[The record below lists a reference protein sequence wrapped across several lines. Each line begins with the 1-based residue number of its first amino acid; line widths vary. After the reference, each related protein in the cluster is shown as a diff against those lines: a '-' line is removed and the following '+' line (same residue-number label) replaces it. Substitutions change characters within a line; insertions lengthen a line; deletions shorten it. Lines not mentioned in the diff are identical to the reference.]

1 MIRSIAIVRMIRWHS
16 PSARGSLFVRSIEE
30 YVKIA
35 IAAIMGES
43 TIMSQTINLIEGAQ
57 AKMRSLSLAQQQTV
71 VDFIDFLAT
80 KQFVVSRDEEK
91 LKQQRI
97 PDLDRS
103 NYRMSDDFNDP
114 LPDEFWLGDE
124 S

>member
-1 MIRSIAIVRMIRWHS
+1 
-16 PSARGSLFVRSIEE
+16 
-30 YVKIA
+30 
-35 IAAIMGES
+35 
-43 TIMSQTINLIEGAQ
+43 MSQTINLIEGAQ
-57 AKMRSLSLAQQQTV
+57 AKMRSLSLSQQQTV

-103 NYRMSDDFNDP
+103 QYIMSDDFNDP

>member
-1 MIRSIAIVRMIRWHS
+1 M
-16 PSARGSLFVRSIEE
+16 
-30 YVKIA
+30 
-35 IAAIMGES
+35 MGES

-57 AKMRSLSLAQQQTV
+57 AKMRSLSLSQQQTV

-103 NYRMSDDFNDP
+103 NYRMSDDFSDP

>member
-1 MIRSIAIVRMIRWHS
+1 
-16 PSARGSLFVRSIEE
+16 
-30 YVKIA
+30 
-35 IAAIMGES
+35 MGKS

-57 AKMRSLSLAQQQTV
+57 VKMKSLSLAQQQTV

>member
-1 MIRSIAIVRMIRWHS
+1 
-16 PSARGSLFVRSIEE
+16 
-30 YVKIA
+30 
-35 IAAIMGES
+35 MGKS

-57 AKMRSLSLAQQQTV
+57 AKMRSLSLSQQQTV

>member
-1 MIRSIAIVRMIRWHS
+1 
-16 PSARGSLFVRSIEE
+16 
-30 YVKIA
+30 
-35 IAAIMGES
+35 
-43 TIMSQTINLIEGAQ
+43 MSQTINLIEGAQ
-57 AKMRSLSLAQQQTV
+57 AKMRALSLAQQQTV

-103 NYRMSDDFNDP
+103 NNYRMSDDFNDA

>member
-1 MIRSIAIVRMIRWHS
+1 
-16 PSARGSLFVRSIEE
+16 
-30 YVKIA
+30 
-35 IAAIMGES
+35 
-43 TIMSQTINLIEGAQ
+43 MSQTINLIEGAQ
-57 AKMRSLSLAQQQTV
+57 VKMKSLSLAQQQTV

>member
-1 MIRSIAIVRMIRWHS
+1 MTISSLDRVYFDRFFRMIRFLLIRSI
-16 PSARGSLFVRSIEE
+16 EQ

-35 IAAIMGES
+35 IAVMMGES

-57 AKMRSLSLAQQQTV
+57 AKMKSLSLAQQQTV
-71 VDFIDFLAT
+71 VDFIDFLVT
-80 KQFVVSRDEEK
+80 KQFVVSRDEEE

-103 NYRMSDDFNDP
+103 KYRMSDDFNDP

>member
-1 MIRSIAIVRMIRWHS
+1 
-16 PSARGSLFVRSIEE
+16 
-30 YVKIA
+30 
-35 IAAIMGES
+35 MGES
-43 TIMSQTINLIEGAQ
+43 TIMSQTINLIDGAQ

-91 LKQQRI
+91 LKQQRV
-97 PDLDRS
+97 PDLDQS
-103 NYRMSDDFNDP
+103 KYRMSDDFNDP
-114 LPDEFWLGDE
+114 LPDEFWLGNE

>member
-1 MIRSIAIVRMIRWHS
+1 M
-16 PSARGSLFVRSIEE
+16 
-30 YVKIA
+30 
-35 IAAIMGES
+35 MGES
-43 TIMSQTINLIEGAQ
+43 TIMSQTINLIDGAQ

-80 KQFVVSRDEEK
+80 KQFVVSGDEEK

-103 NYRMSDDFNDP
+103 KYRMSDDFNDP